1 MKFDKE
7 INDKAVAY
15 IIATTMSDT
24 HQLHLFQ
31 LNDLLKALNLSSK
44 QQAILYRK
52 LRQLNLP
59 NAQTGS

>member
-7 INDKAVAY
+7 INDKAVGH
-15 IIATTMSDT
+15 IIATTMRDT
-24 HQLHLFQ
+24 DRLPKHQLT
-31 LNDLLKALNLSSK
+31 DLLKALNLSTK
-44 QQAILYRK
+44 QKGILYRE